1 MHRHI
6 DVRGQVRGGMTV
18 HSTAIVDSTARI
30 ADTAQIGPY
39 SIIGAEV
46 EIGAGTTIGPHV
58 VIGAQTRIG
67 ADNKIFQF
75 ASVGEISQ
83 DMTATPADDTWTLI
97 GDRNVIRENVTI
109 NRGTLKEDGTTRI
122 GNDNWIMAY
131 CHVAHDCQ
139 IGSHTIFAN
148 NASLAGHVHIGDW
161 VILGGFT
168 LVHQF
173 CRLGAHSFTGY
184 ASGLDRDVPPF
195 VLVDGNPAVPRGI
208 NSRGLQRRGFD
219 KNAIRSI
226 KDAYRTIYRK
236 ELRLPDAVEAL
247 REQGDDPH
255 VASMI
260 EFIESSQRGL
270 QR

>member
-1 MHRHI
+1 MS
-6 DVRGQVRGGMTV
+6 V
-18 HSTAIVDSTARI
+18 HPTAIVEPSATIAETAEV
-30 ADTAQIGPY
+30 GPY
-39 SIIGAEV
+39 SIIGADV
-46 EIGAGTTIGPHV
+46 EIGAGTRIGPHV

-67 ADNKIFQF
+67 SDNQIFQF

-83 DMTATPADDTWTLI
+83 DMTAKPADDTWTLI

-109 NRGTLKEDGTTRI
+109 NRGTLKEDGSTQI
-122 GNDNWIMAY
+122 GDDNWIMAY
-131 CHVAHDCQ
+131 CHVAHDCKV
-139 IGSHTIFAN
+139 GSHTIFAN

-184 ASGLDRDVPPF
+184 AAGLDRDVPPF

-219 KNAIRSI
+219 KDSIRKI
-226 KDAYRTIYRK
+226 KEAYRTIYRK
-236 ELRLPDAVEAL
+236 DLRLPDAVVAL
-247 REQGDDPH
+247 REHDDDPNI
-255 VASMI
+255 ASMI
-260 EFIESSQRGL
+260 EFIEGSQRGL

>member
-1 MHRHI
+1 MSIHP
-6 DVRGQVRGGMTV
+6 
-18 HSTAIVDSTARI
+18 TAIVEPSAQI
-30 ADTAQIGPY
+30 HDTADIGPY
-39 SIIGAEV
+39 SIIGADV
-46 EIGAGTTIGPHV
+46 EIGAGTRIGPHV

-67 ADNKIFQF
+67 EDNQIFQF

-83 DMTATPADDTWTLI
+83 DMTAKPSDYTWTII

-122 GNDNWIMAY
+122 GSDNWIMAY

-168 LVHQF
+168 LIHQF
-173 CRLGAHSFTGY
+173 CRMGAHSFTGY

-208 NSRGLQRRGFD
+208 NTRGLQRRGFERD
-219 KNAIRSI
+219 AIRRI
-226 KDAYRTIYRK
+226 KEAYRTIYRK

-247 REQGDDPH
+247 REQQDDEH

-260 EFIESSQRGL
+260 EFIEASQRGL

>member
-1 MHRHI
+1 MHGHA

-18 HSTAIVDSTARI
+18 HPTAIVDPSARI
-30 ADTAQIGPY
+30 AETAEIGPY
-39 SIIGAEV
+39 SIVGPRV
-46 EIGAGTTIGPHV
+46 EIGAGTRIGPHV

-67 ADNKIFQF
+67 EGNRIYQF

-83 DMTATPADDTWTLI
+83 DMTATEDDDTWTLI

-109 NRGTLKEDGTTRI
+109 NRGTLKEDGATRI
-122 GNDNWIMAY
+122 GDANWIMAY

-208 NSRGLQRRGFD
+208 NTRGLQRRGFD
-219 KNAIRSI
+219 KDSIRLI
-226 KDAYRTIYRK
+226 KDAYRTIYRRD
-236 ELRLPDAVEAL
+236 LRLPDAVEAL
-247 REQGDDPH
+247 REHEQDTH
-255 VASMI
+255 IASMI
-260 EFIESSQRGL
+260 RFIEDSKRGL

>member
-1 MHRHI
+1 MSIRPPA
-6 DVRGQVRGGMTV
+6 VVEP
-18 HSTAIVDSTARI
+18 SARI
-30 ADTAQIGPY
+30 HVTADIGPY
-39 SIIGAEV
+39 SIIGADV
-46 EIGAGTTIGPHV
+46 EIGADTRIGPHV

-67 ADNKIFQF
+67 EGNQIYQF
-75 ASVGEISQ
+75 ASVGELSQ
-83 DMTATPADDTWTLI
+83 DMTAKPSDNTWTLI

-122 GNDNWIMAY
+122 GSDNWIMAY

-168 LVHQF
+168 LIHQF
-173 CRLGAHSFTGY
+173 CRMGAHSFTGY

-208 NSRGLQRRGFD
+208 NTRGLQRRGFD
-219 KNAIRSI
+219 RDAIRRI
-226 KDAYRTIYRK
+226 KEAYRTIYRK
-236 ELRLPDAVEAL
+236 ELRLPDALEAL
-247 REQGDDPH
+247 REHQDDEH

-260 EFIESSQRGL
+260 QFIEASQRGL

>member
-1 MHRHI
+1 MSIRPPA
-6 DVRGQVRGGMTV
+6 VVEP
-18 HSTAIVDSTARI
+18 SARI
-30 ADTAQIGPY
+30 HVTADIGPY
-39 SIIGAEV
+39 SIIGADV
-46 EIGAGTTIGPHV
+46 EIGADTRIGPHV

-67 ADNKIFQF
+67 EGNLIYQF
-75 ASVGEISQ
+75 ASVGELSQ
-83 DMTATPADDTWTLI
+83 DMTAKPSDNTWTLI

-122 GNDNWIMAY
+122 GSDNWIMAY

-168 LVHQF
+168 LIHQF
-173 CRLGAHSFTGY
+173 CRMGAHSFTGY

-208 NSRGLQRRGFD
+208 NTRGLQRRGFD
-219 KNAIRSI
+219 RDAIRRI
-226 KDAYRTIYRK
+226 KEAYRTIYRK
-236 ELRLPDAVEAL
+236 ELRLPDALEAL
-247 REQGDDPH
+247 REHQDDEH

-260 EFIESSQRGL
+260 QFIEASQRGL

>member
-1 MHRHI
+1 MSIHP
-6 DVRGQVRGGMTV
+6 
-18 HSTAIVDSTARI
+18 TAIVEPSARI
-30 ADTAQIGPY
+30 HDTADIGPY
-39 SIIGAEV
+39 SIIGADV
-46 EIGAGTTIGPHV
+46 EIGADTRIGPHV

-67 ADNKIFQF
+67 EGNQIYQF
-75 ASVGEISQ
+75 ASVGELSQ
-83 DMTATPADDTWTLI
+83 DMTAKPSDNTWTLI

-122 GNDNWIMAY
+122 GSDNWIMAY

-168 LVHQF
+168 LIHQF
-173 CRLGAHSFTGY
+173 CRMGAHSFTGY

-208 NSRGLQRRGFD
+208 NTRGLQRRGFD
-219 KNAIRSI
+219 RDAIRRI
-226 KDAYRTIYRK
+226 KEAYRTIYRK
-236 ELRLPDAVEAL
+236 ELRLPDALEAL
-247 REQGDDPH
+247 REHQDDEH

-260 EFIESSQRGL
+260 QFIEASQRGL

>member
-1 MHRHI
+1 MSIHP
-6 DVRGQVRGGMTV
+6 
-18 HSTAIVDSTARI
+18 TAIVEPSAQI
-30 ADTAQIGPY
+30 HDTADIGPY
-39 SIIGAEV
+39 SIIGADV
-46 EIGAGTTIGPHV
+46 EIGAGTRIGPHV

-67 ADNKIFQF
+67 EDNQIFQF

-83 DMTATPADDTWTLI
+83 DMTAKPSDNTWTLI

-122 GNDNWIMAY
+122 GSDNWIMAY

-161 VILGGFT
+161 VILGGFPRI
-168 LVHQF
+168 HQF
-173 CRLGAHSFTGY
+173 CRMGAHSFTGY

-208 NSRGLQRRGFD
+208 NTRGLQRRGFERD
-219 KNAIRSI
+219 AIRRI
-226 KDAYRTIYRK
+226 KEAYRTIYRK

-247 REQGDDPH
+247 REQQDDEH

-260 EFIESSQRGL
+260 EFIEASQRGL

>member
-1 MHRHI
+1 MSIHP
-6 DVRGQVRGGMTV
+6 
-18 HSTAIVDSTARI
+18 TAIVEPSAQI
-30 ADTAQIGPY
+30 HDTADIGPY
-39 SIIGAEV
+39 SIIGADV
-46 EIGAGTTIGPHV
+46 EIGAGTRIGPHV

-67 ADNKIFQF
+67 EDNQIFQF

-83 DMTATPADDTWTLI
+83 DMTAKPSDNTWTLI

-122 GNDNWIMAY
+122 GSDNWIMAY
-131 CHVAHDCQ
+131 CQVAHDCQ
-139 IGSHTIFAN
+139 IGSHTIVAN

-168 LVHQF
+168 LIHQF
-173 CRLGAHSFTGY
+173 CRMGAHSFTGY

-208 NSRGLQRRGFD
+208 NTRGLQRRGFERD
-219 KNAIRSI
+219 AIRRI
-226 KDAYRTIYRK
+226 KEAYRTIYRK

-247 REQGDDPH
+247 REQQDDEH

-260 EFIESSQRGL
+260 EFIEASQRGL

>member
-1 MHRHI
+1 MSIHP
-6 DVRGQVRGGMTV
+6 
-18 HSTAIVDSTARI
+18 TAIVEPSAQI
-30 ADTAQIGPY
+30 HDTADIGPY
-39 SIIGAEV
+39 SIIGADV
-46 EIGAGTTIGPHV
+46 EIGAGTRIGPHV

-67 ADNKIFQF
+67 EDNQIFQF

-83 DMTATPADDTWTLI
+83 DMTAKPSDYTWTII

-122 GNDNWIMAY
+122 GSDNWIMAY

-168 LVHQF
+168 LIHQF
-173 CRLGAHSFTGY
+173 CRMGAHSFTGY

-208 NSRGLQRRGFD
+208 NTRGLQRRGFERD
-219 KNAIRSI
+219 AIRRI
-226 KDAYRTIYRK
+226 KEAYRTIYRK

-247 REQGDDPH
+247 REQQDDEH

-260 EFIESSQRGL
+260 EFIEASQRGM

>member
-1 MHRHI
+1 MSIHP
-6 DVRGQVRGGMTV
+6 
-18 HSTAIVDSTARI
+18 TAIVEPSARI
-30 ADTAQIGPY
+30 HDTADIGPY
-39 SIIGAEV
+39 SIIGADV
-46 EIGAGTTIGPHV
+46 EIGADTRIGPHV

-67 ADNKIFQF
+67 ESNQIYQF
-75 ASVGEISQ
+75 ASVGELSQ
-83 DMTATPADDTWTLI
+83 DMTAKPSDNTWTLI

-122 GNDNWIMAY
+122 GSDNWIMAY

-168 LVHQF
+168 LIHQF
-173 CRLGAHSFTGY
+173 CRMGAHSFTGY

-208 NSRGLQRRGFD
+208 NTRGLQRRGFD
-219 KNAIRSI
+219 RDAIRRI
-226 KDAYRTIYRK
+226 KEAYRTIYRK
-236 ELRLPDAVEAL
+236 ELRLPDALEAL
-247 REQGDDPH
+247 REQQDDEH

-260 EFIESSQRGL
+260 EFIEASQRGL

>member
-1 MHRHI
+1 MSIHP
-6 DVRGQVRGGMTV
+6 
-18 HSTAIVDSTARI
+18 TAIVEPSAQI
-30 ADTAQIGPY
+30 HDTADIGPY
-39 SIIGAEV
+39 SIIGADV
-46 EIGAGTTIGPHV
+46 EIGAGTLIGPHV

-67 ADNKIFQF
+67 EDNQVFQF

-83 DMTATPADDTWTLI
+83 DMTAKPSDNTWTLI

-122 GNDNWIMAY
+122 GIDNWIMAY

-168 LVHQF
+168 LIHQF
-173 CRLGAHSFTGY
+173 CRMGAHSFTGY

-208 NSRGLQRRGFD
+208 NTRGLQRRGFERD
-219 KNAIRSI
+219 AIRRI
-226 KDAYRTIYRK
+226 KEAYRTIYRK

-247 REQGDDPH
+247 REQQDDEH

-260 EFIESSQRGL
+260 EFIEASQRGL

>member
-1 MHRHI
+1 MSIHP
-6 DVRGQVRGGMTV
+6 
-18 HSTAIVDSTARI
+18 TAIVEPSARI
-30 ADTAQIGPY
+30 HDTADIGPY
-39 SIIGAEV
+39 SIIGADV
-46 EIGAGTTIGPHV
+46 EIGADTRIGPHV

-67 ADNKIFQF
+67 EGNQIYQF
-75 ASVGEISQ
+75 ASVGELSQ
-83 DMTATPADDTWTLI
+83 DMTAKPSDNTWTLI

-122 GNDNWIMAY
+122 GSDNWIMAY

-168 LVHQF
+168 LIHQF
-173 CRLGAHSFTGY
+173 CRMGAHSFTGY

-208 NSRGLQRRGFD
+208 NTRGLQRRGFERD
-219 KNAIRSI
+219 AIRRI
-226 KDAYRTIYRK
+226 KEAYRTIYRK
-236 ELRLPDAVEAL
+236 ELRLPDALEAL
-247 REQGDDPH
+247 REHQDDEH

-260 EFIESSQRGL
+260 QFIEASQRGL